1 MDGCSSFRPIRPL
14 NSELFYSA
22 AVAASL
28 QMATSLAERLMAT
41 LGKRVYEAG
50 NFIVADALQK
60 DCPICFVSDGFCI
73 LTGRDRKD
81 IFR

>member
-1 MDGCSSFRPIRPL
+1 
-14 NSELFYSA
+14 
-22 AVAASL
+22 
-28 QMATSLAERLMAT
+28 MATSLAERLMAT